1 MKGLVRKRMGIALTC
16 ATILLSSFI
25 VSIVYSAQNVSFGLV
40 QNVKTEWKDGNV
52 TLSIPF
58 YVRNHGVYDIEDVN
72 IALELRD
79 SARQILTKTVNR
91 IGTIRAGSELEDF
104 INITFQPVSL
114 LLQIFLSRIF
124 QNRTL
129 ELHAT
134 ASLNYALSW
143 ITLEAEASI
152 PLTPQ
157 LMMREML
164 ESLVKDVSFSSNP
177 MKAQVA
183 DEGVKFA
190 LPFSIN
196 HTDRF
201 GIENFELDL
210 WAKSSAGDVLG
221 LFEITFQRLSQGE
234 NMGLLNVTLD
244 KELATNGFASVNT
257 LTIRLRGEINGF
269 SFEWT
274 RDIAYND
281 VER

>member
-1 MKGLVRKRMGIALTC
+1 MKGLVRKRMSIALTC

-40 QNVKTEWKDGNV
+40 QSVKTEWKDGNV

-72 IALELRD
+72 ITLELRD
-79 SARQILTKTVNR
+79 SAGQILTKTVNR
-91 IGTIRAGSELEDF
+91 IGTIRASSELEDF

-114 LLQIFLSRIF
+114 LLQIFLSRIL

-129 ELHAT
+129 ELRAT
-134 ASLNYALSW
+134 ASLSYALSW

-157 LMMREML
+157 LMMQEML
-164 ESLVKDVSFSSNP
+164 ESLVKDVSFSSNT

-183 DEGVKFA
+183 DEDIKFT

-196 HTDRF
+196 YTDRF

-221 LFEITFQRLSQGE
+221 LFEITLQRLSQGE
-234 NMGLLNVTLD
+234 NKGLLNVTLD
-244 KELATNGFASVNT
+244 RELATNGFASVNMFT
-257 LTIRLRGEINGF
+257 MRLRGEINGL

-274 RDIAYND
+274 KDIIYND
-281 VER
+281 VEG

>member
-52 TLSIPF
+52 TLSTPF

-79 SARQILTKTVNR
+79 SAGQILTKTVNR

-114 LLQIFLSRIF
+114 LLQIFLSRIL

-164 ESLVKDVSFSSNP
+164 QSLVKNVSFSSNTI
-177 MKAQVA
+177 KAQVA
-183 DEGVKFA
+183 DESIKFT

-196 HTDRF
+196 YTDRF

-210 WAKSSAGDVLG
+210 WVKSSAGDVLG
-221 LFEITFQRLSQGE
+221 LFEITLQRLSQGE
-234 NMGLLNVTLD
+234 NRGLLNVTLD
-244 KELATNGFASVNT
+244 KELATNGFASVNMF
-257 LTIRLRGEINGF
+257 TIRLRGEINGL

-274 RDIAYND
+274 KDIIYND
-281 VER
+281 VEG

>member
-1 MKGLVRKRMGIALTC
+1 MKGLVRKRMSVALTC

-40 QNVKTEWKDGNV
+40 QSVKTEWKDGNV

-72 IALELRD
+72 ITLELRD
-79 SARQILTKTVNR
+79 SAGQILTKTVNR
-91 IGTIRAGSELEDF
+91 IGTIRASSELEDF

-114 LLQIFLSRIF
+114 LLQIFLSRIL

-129 ELHAT
+129 ELRAT
-134 ASLNYALSW
+134 ASLSYALSW

-157 LMMREML
+157 LMMQEML
-164 ESLVKDVSFSSNP
+164 ESLVKDVSFSSNT

-183 DEGVKFA
+183 DEDIKFT

-196 HTDRF
+196 YTDRF

-221 LFEITFQRLSQGE
+221 LFEITLQRLSQGE
-234 NMGLLNVTLD
+234 NKGLLNVTLD
-244 KELATNGFASVNT
+244 RELATNGFASVNMFT
-257 LTIRLRGEINGF
+257 MRLRGEINGL

-274 RDIAYND
+274 KDIIYND
-281 VER
+281 VEG